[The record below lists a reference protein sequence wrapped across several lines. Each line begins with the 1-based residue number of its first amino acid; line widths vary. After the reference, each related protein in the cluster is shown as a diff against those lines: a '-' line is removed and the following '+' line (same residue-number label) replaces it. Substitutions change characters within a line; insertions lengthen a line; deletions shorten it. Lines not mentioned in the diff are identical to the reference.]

1 MNIGNKRGITLVA
14 LVITIVILLILAGI
28 SIIGLTKAGVL
39 KNAELAKEEYQ
50 KSVKKEENDLNKIN
64 EYIKGNR
71 ENNTKESELIQEV
84 TFEVIE
90 TKGISIKV
98 QINVKETNEN
108 DARGY
113 FVYINDEV
121 VAVKDEN
128 IIKIEKLNIATEYKI
143 KCGVI
148 DKNGNIKESLENK
161 VQTLEKEV
169 LYDGVDSS
177 IFEPFRVDSA
187 SSYEAYGQKNGYYT
201 INALNSNGRAGIN
214 INNKIDLT
222 NVKKIIVNTD
232 LSNNYGSSFIGT
244 IYLGICNQKNN
255 SIDFIKSINYSTNA
269 TKNERKIL
277 ELDVSD
283 IEGEYYIKTILV
295 HPSNV
300 TNYGFTSNIYSIE
313 LN

>member
-1 MNIGNKRGITLVA
+1 MNNKRGITLVA

-28 SIIGLTKAGVL
+28 SIIGLTKTGVL

-71 ENNTKESELIQEV
+71 ENNAKESELIQEV
-84 TFEVIE
+84 TFEVVE
-90 TKGISIKV
+90 TKGVSIKV

-148 DKNGNIKESLENK
+148 DKNGNIKESSENK

-187 SSYEAYGQKNGYYT
+187 SSYEAYGQKNGYYI

-244 IYLGICNQKNN
+244 IYLGICNQKTN

-277 ELDVSD
+277 EMDVSD

-300 TNYGFTSNIYSIE
+300 TNYGFTSYIYSIE

>member
-1 MNIGNKRGITLVA
+1 MNNKRGITLVA

-90 TKGISIKV
+90 TKGMSIKV
-98 QINVKETNEN
+98 QINVQETNEN

-148 DKNGNIKESLENK
+148 DKNGNIKESSENK

-187 SSYEAYGQKNGYYT
+187 SSYEAYGQKNGYYM

-232 LSNNYGSSFIGT
+232 LSNNYGNSFIGT
-244 IYLGICNQKNN
+244 IYLGICNQKTN

-277 ELDVSD
+277 EMDVSD

-300 TNYGFTSNIYSIE
+300 TNYGFYSYIYSIE

>member
-1 MNIGNKRGITLVA
+1 MNNKRGITLVA

-90 TKGISIKV
+90 TKGMSIKV
-98 QINVKETNEN
+98 QINVQEANEN

-148 DKNGNIKESLENK
+148 DKNGNIKESSENK

-187 SSYEAYGQKNGYYT
+187 SSYEAYGQKNGYYI
-201 INALNSNGRAGIN
+201 INALDSNGRAGIN

-222 NVKKIIVNTD
+222 NIKKIIVNTD

-283 IEGEYYIKTILV
+283 IEGEYYIKTIVV

-300 TNYGFTSNIYSIE
+300 THYGFTSNIYSIE

>member
-1 MNIGNKRGITLVA
+1 MNNKRGITLVA

-28 SIIGLTKAGVL
+28 SIIGLTKTGVL

-50 KSVKKEENDLNKIN
+50 KSVKKEQNDLNKIN

-71 ENNTKESELIQEV
+71 ENNAKESELIQEV

-90 TKGISIKV
+90 TKGTSIKV

-128 IIKIEKLNIATEYKI
+128 TIKIEKLNIATEYKI

-148 DKNGNIKESLENK
+148 DKNGNIKESSENK

-187 SSYEAYGQKNGYYT
+187 SSYEAYGQKNGYYM

-255 SIDFIKSINYSTNA
+255 SIDFVKSINYSTNA

-283 IEGEYYIKTILV
+283 IEGEYYIKTIVV

-300 TNYGFTSNIYSIE
+300 TNYGFTSYIYSIE

>member
-1 MNIGNKRGITLVA
+1 MNNKRGITLVA

-28 SIIGLTKAGVL
+28 SIIGLTKTGVL

-71 ENNTKESELIQEV
+71 ENNAKESELIQEV

-90 TKGISIKV
+90 TKGTSIKV

-128 IIKIEKLNIATEYKI
+128 TIKIEKLNIATEYKI

-148 DKNGNIKESLENK
+148 DKNGNIKESSENK

-187 SSYEAYGQKNGYYT
+187 SSYEAYGQKNGYYM

-244 IYLGICNQKNN
+244 IYLGICNQKTN

-277 ELDVSD
+277 EMDVSD
-283 IEGEYYIKTILV
+283 IEGEYYIKTIVV

-300 TNYGFTSNIYSIE
+300 TNYGFCSYIYSIE

>member
-1 MNIGNKRGITLVA
+1 MNNKRGITLVA

-28 SIIGLTKAGVL
+28 SIIGLTKTGVL

-71 ENNTKESELIQEV
+71 ENNAKESELIQEV

-128 IIKIEKLNIATEYKI
+128 IIKIEKLNMATEYKI

-148 DKNGNIKESLENK
+148 DKNGNIKESSENK

-187 SSYEAYGQKNGYYT
+187 SSYEAYGQKNGYYM

-255 SIDFIKSINYSTNA
+255 SIDFIKSIN
-269 TKNERKIL
+269 
-277 ELDVSD
+277 
-283 IEGEYYIKTILV
+283 G
-295 HPSNV
+295 
-300 TNYGFTSNIYSIE
+300 
-313 LN
+313 

>member
-1 MNIGNKRGITLVA
+1 MNNKRGITLVA

-128 IIKIEKLNIATEYKI
+128 IIKIEKLNMATEYKI

-148 DKNGNIKESLENK
+148 DKNGNIKESSENK

-187 SSYEAYGQKNGYYT
+187 SSYEAYGQKNGYYI
-201 INALNSNGRAGIN
+201 INALDSNGRAGIN

-283 IEGEYYIKTILV
+283 IEGEYYIKTIVV

>member
-1 MNIGNKRGITLVA
+1 MNNKRGITLVA

-28 SIIGLTKAGVL
+28 SIIGLTKTGVL

-71 ENNTKESELIQEV
+71 ENNAKESELIQEV

-128 IIKIEKLNIATEYKI
+128 IIKIEKLNMATEYKI

-148 DKNGNIKESLENK
+148 DKNGNIKESSENK

-187 SSYEAYGQKNGYYT
+187 SSYKAYGQKNGYYI
-201 INALNSNGRAGIN
+201 INALDSNGRAGIN

-222 NVKKIIVNTD
+222 NIKKIIVNTD

-283 IEGEYYIKTILV
+283 IEGEYYIKTIVV

-300 TNYGFTSNIYSIE
+300 THYGFTSNIYSIE

>member
-1 MNIGNKRGITLVA
+1 MNNKRGITLVA

-28 SIIGLTKAGVL
+28 SIIGLTKTGVL

-71 ENNTKESELIQEV
+71 ENNAKESELIQEV

-90 TKGISIKV
+90 TKGMSIKV
-98 QINVKETNEN
+98 QINVQEANEN

-148 DKNGNIKESLENK
+148 DKNGNIKESSENK

-187 SSYEAYGQKNGYYT
+187 SSYKAYGQKNGYYI
-201 INALNSNGRAGIN
+201 INALDSNGRAGIN

-283 IEGEYYIKTILV
+283 IEGEYYIKTIVV

>member
-1 MNIGNKRGITLVA
+1 MNNKRGITLVA

-28 SIIGLTKAGVL
+28 SIIGLTKTGVL

-71 ENNTKESELIQEV
+71 ENNAKESELIQEV

-108 DARGY
+108 DARVY

-121 VAVKDEN
+121 VSVKDEN

>member
-1 MNIGNKRGITLVA
+1 MNNKRGITLVA

-28 SIIGLTKAGVL
+28 SIIGLTKAGLL

-90 TKGISIKV
+90 TKGMSIKV

-128 IIKIEKLNIATEYKI
+128 IIKVENLNVATEYQI

-161 VQTLEKEV
+161 IQTLEKEV

-177 IFEPFRVDSA
+177 IFEPFRVDS
-187 SSYEAYGQKNGYYT
+187 SSYSAYGQKNGYYE
-201 INALNSNGRAGIN
+201 INALGQNGRAGIN
-214 INNKIDLT
+214 IKDKIDLT
-222 NVKKIIVNTD
+222 NVKKVIVNTD
-232 LSNNYGSSFIGT
+232 LYNNYGSSFIGT

-283 IEGEYYIKTILV
+283 IEGEYYIKTIVV

-300 TNYGFTSNIYSIE
+300 TNYGFTSYIYSIE

>member
-1 MNIGNKRGITLVA
+1 MNNKRGITLVA

-28 SIIGLTKAGVL
+28 SIIGLTKTGVL

-71 ENNTKESELIQEV
+71 ENNAKESELIQEV
-84 TFEVIE
+84 TFEVVE
-90 TKGISIKV
+90 TKGVSIKV

-148 DKNGNIKESLENK
+148 DKNGNIKESSENK

-187 SSYEAYGQKNGYYT
+187 SSYEAYGQKNGYYM

-244 IYLGICNQKNN
+244 IYLGICNQKTN

-277 ELDVSD
+277 EMDVSD
-283 IEGEYYIKTILV
+283 IEGEYYIKTIVV

-300 TNYGFTSNIYSIE
+300 TNYGFYSYIYSIE

>member
-1 MNIGNKRGITLVA
+1 MNNKRGITLVA

-128 IIKIEKLNIATEYKI
+128 IIKIEKLNMATEYKI

-148 DKNGNIKESLENK
+148 DKNGNIKESSENK

-187 SSYEAYGQKNGYYT
+187 SSYEAYGQKNGYYI
-201 INALNSNGRAGIN
+201 INALDSNGRA
-214 INNKIDLT
+214 NNKIDLT
-222 NVKKIIVNTD
+222 NIKKIIVNTD

-283 IEGEYYIKTILV
+283 IEGEYYIKTIVV

-300 TNYGFTSNIYSIE
+300 THYGFTSNIYSIE

>member
-1 MNIGNKRGITLVA
+1 MNNKRGITLVA

-28 SIIGLTKAGVL
+28 SIIGLTKTGVL

-71 ENNTKESELIQEV
+71 ENNAKESELIHEV

-128 IIKIEKLNIATEYKI
+128 TIKIEKLNIATEYKI

-148 DKNGNIKESLENK
+148 DKNGNIKESSENK

-187 SSYEAYGQKNGYYT
+187 SSYEAYGQKNGYYM

-222 NVKKIIVNTD
+222 NVKKIIVNTY

-244 IYLGICNQKNN
+244 IYLGICNQKTN

-283 IEGEYYIKTILV
+283 IEGEYYIKTIVV

-300 TNYGFTSNIYSIE
+300 TNYGFYSYIYSIE

>member
-1 MNIGNKRGITLVA
+1 MNNKRGITLVA

-90 TKGISIKV
+90 TKGMSIKV
-98 QINVKETNEN
+98 QINVQEANEN

-148 DKNGNIKESLENK
+148 DKNGNIKESSENK

-187 SSYEAYGQKNGYYT
+187 SSYEAYGQKNGYYI
-201 INALNSNGRAGIN
+201 INALDSNGRAGIN

-283 IEGEYYIKTILV
+283 IEGEYYIKTIVV

>member
-1 MNIGNKRGITLVA
+1 MNNKRGITLVA

>member
-1 MNIGNKRGITLVA
+1 MNNKRGITLVA

-28 SIIGLTKAGVL
+28 SIIGLTKTGVL
-39 KNAELAKEEYQ
+39 KNAELAKEEYK
-50 KSVKKEENDLNKIN
+50 KSVKKEQNDLNKIN

-71 ENNTKESELIQEV
+71 ENNAKESELIQEV

-90 TKGISIKV
+90 TKGTSIKV

-128 IIKIEKLNIATEYKI
+128 TIKIEKLNIATEYKI

-148 DKNGNIKESLENK
+148 DKNGNIKESSENK

-255 SIDFIKSINYSTNA
+255 SIDFVKSINYSTNA

>member
-1 MNIGNKRGITLVA
+1 MNNKRGITLVA

-28 SIIGLTKAGVL
+28 SIIGLTKTGLL

-50 KSVKKEENDLNKIN
+50 KSVKKEQNDLNKIN

-71 ENNTKESELIQEV
+71 ENNAKESELIQEV

-128 IIKIEKLNIATEYKI
+128 TIKIEKLNISTEYKI

-148 DKNGNIKESLENK
+148 DKNGNIKESSENK

-187 SSYEAYGQKNGYYT
+187 SSYEAYGQKNGYYM
-201 INALNSNGRAGIN
+201 INALDSNGRAGIN

-244 IYLGICNQKNN
+244 IYLGICNQKTN

-277 ELDVSD
+277 EMDVSD
-283 IEGEYYIKTILV
+283 IEGEYYIKTIVV

-300 TNYGFTSNIYSIE
+300 TNYGFYSYIYSIE

>member
-1 MNIGNKRGITLVA
+1 MNNKRGITLVV

-90 TKGISIKV
+90 TKGMSIKV
-98 QINVKETNEN
+98 QINVQEANEN

-128 IIKIEKLNIATEYKI
+128 IIKIEKLNIDTEYKI

-148 DKNGNIKESLENK
+148 DKNGNIKESSENK

-187 SSYEAYGQKNGYYT
+187 SSYEAYGQKNGYYM

-300 TNYGFTSNIYSIE
+300 TNYGFTSYIYSIE

>member
-1 MNIGNKRGITLVA
+1 MNNKRGITLVA

-28 SIIGLTKAGVL
+28 SIIGLTKTGLL

-50 KSVKKEENDLNKIN
+50 KSVKKEQNDLNKIN

-71 ENNTKESELIQEV
+71 ENNAKESELIQEV

-128 IIKIEKLNIATEYKI
+128 TIKIEKLNIATEYKI

-148 DKNGNIKESLENK
+148 DKNGNIKESSENK

-187 SSYEAYGQKNGYYT
+187 SSYEAYGQKNGYYM

-244 IYLGICNQKNN
+244 IYLGICNQKTN

-283 IEGEYYIKTILV
+283 IEGEYYIKTIVV

-300 TNYGFTSNIYSIE
+300 TNYGFYSYIYSIE

>member
-1 MNIGNKRGITLVA
+1 MNNKRGITLVA

-28 SIIGLTKAGVL
+28 SIIGLTKTGVL

-71 ENNTKESELIQEV
+71 ENNAKESELIQEV

>member
-1 MNIGNKRGITLVA
+1 MNNKRGITLVA

-28 SIIGLTKAGVL
+28 SIIGLTKTGVL

-71 ENNTKESELIQEV
+71 ENNAKESELIQEV
-84 TFEVIE
+84 TFEVVEI
-90 TKGISIKV
+90 KGVSIKV

-128 IIKIEKLNIATEYKI
+128 TIKIEKLNIATEYKI

-148 DKNGNIKESLENK
+148 DKNGNIKESSENK

-187 SSYEAYGQKNGYYT
+187 SSYEAYGQKNGYYI

-222 NVKKIIVNTD
+222 KVKKIIVNTD

-283 IEGEYYIKTILV
+283 IEGEYYIKTIVV

-300 TNYGFTSNIYSIE
+300 TNYGFSSNIYSIE

>member
-1 MNIGNKRGITLVA
+1 M
-14 LVITIVILLILAGI
+14 
-28 SIIGLTKAGVL
+28 
-39 KNAELAKEEYQ
+39 
-50 KSVKKEENDLNKIN
+50 
-64 EYIKGNR
+64 
-71 ENNTKESELIQEV
+71 
-84 TFEVIE
+84 IE
-90 TKGISIKV
+90 TKGMSIKV
-98 QINVKETNEN
+98 QINVQEANEN

-128 IIKIEKLNIATEYKI
+128 IIKIEKLNMATEYKI

-148 DKNGNIKESLENK
+148 DKNGNIKESSENK

-187 SSYEAYGQKNGYYT
+187 SSYEAYGQKNGYYI
-201 INALNSNGRAGIN
+201 INALDSNGRAGIN

-222 NVKKIIVNTD
+222 NIKKIIVNTD

-283 IEGEYYIKTILV
+283 IEGEYYIKTIVV

-300 TNYGFTSNIYSIE
+300 THYGFTSNIYSIE

>member
-1 MNIGNKRGITLVA
+1 MNNKRGITLVA

-28 SIIGLTKAGVL
+28 SIIGLTKTGVL

-71 ENNTKESELIQEV
+71 ENNAKESELIQEV

-283 IEGEYYIKTILV
+283 IEGEYYIKTIVV

>member
-1 MNIGNKRGITLVA
+1 MNNKRGITLVA

-28 SIIGLTKAGVL
+28 SIIGLTKTGVL

-71 ENNTKESELIQEV
+71 ENNAKESELIQEV

-90 TKGISIKV
+90 TKGVSIKV

-148 DKNGNIKESLENK
+148 DKDGNIKESLENK

-177 IFEPFRVDSA
+177 IFEPFRVDNSI
-187 SSYEAYGQKNGYYT
+187 YNAYGQKNGYYS
-201 INALNSNGRAGIN
+201 IIGIDKNGRAGIN
-214 INNKIDLT
+214 TNKKINLNNVNKISVD
-222 NVKKIIVNTD
+222 TD
-232 LSNNYGSSFIGT
+232 LYNCYGSSFVGT
-244 IYLGICNQKNN
+244 IYLGICNLKDN
-255 SIDFIKSINYSTNA
+255 SIDFVKSVNYSTNVVNPN
-269 TKNERKIL
+269 TDRKVL
-277 ELDVSD
+277 ELNVKD
-283 IEGEYYIKTILV
+283 IEGEYYIKIIAV
-295 HPSNV
+295 HPANINDSE
-300 TNYGFTSNIYSIE
+300 FDAKIYSIE

>member
-1 MNIGNKRGITLVA
+1 MNNKRGITLVA

-28 SIIGLTKAGVL
+28 SIIGLTKTGVL

-71 ENNTKESELIQEV
+71 ENNAKESELIQEV

-90 TKGISIKV
+90 TKGMSIKV
-98 QINVKETNEN
+98 QINVQEANEN

-148 DKNGNIKESLENK
+148 DKNGNIKESSENK

-187 SSYEAYGQKNGYYT
+187 SSYEAYGQKNGYYR
-201 INALNSNGRAGIN
+201 INALNTNGRAGIN

-277 ELDVSD
+277 EVDVSD

>member
-1 MNIGNKRGITLVA
+1 MNNKRGITLVA

-128 IIKIEKLNIATEYKI
+128 IIKIEKLNMATEYKI

-148 DKNGNIKESLENK
+148 DKNGNIKESSENK

-187 SSYEAYGQKNGYYT
+187 SSYEAYGQKNGYYI
-201 INALNSNGRAGIN
+201 INALDSNGRAGIN

-222 NVKKIIVNTD
+222 NIKKIIVNTD

-283 IEGEYYIKTILV
+283 IEGEYYIKTIVV

-300 TNYGFTSNIYSIE
+300 THYGFTSNIYSIE

>member
-1 MNIGNKRGITLVA
+1 MNNKRGITLVA

-28 SIIGLTKAGVL
+28 SIIGLTKTGVL

-90 TKGISIKV
+90 TKGMSIKV
-98 QINVKETNEN
+98 QINVQEANEN

>member
-1 MNIGNKRGITLVA
+1 MNNKRGITLVA

-90 TKGISIKV
+90 TKGMSIKV
-98 QINVKETNEN
+98 QINVQEANEN

-148 DKNGNIKESLENK
+148 DKNGNIKESSENK

-187 SSYEAYGQKNGYYT
+187 SSYEAYGQKNGYYR
-201 INALNSNGRAGIN
+201 INALNTNGRAGIN

-277 ELDVSD
+277 EVDVSD

>member
-1 MNIGNKRGITLVA
+1 MNNKRGITLVA

-90 TKGISIKV
+90 TKGMSIKV
-98 QINVKETNEN
+98 QINVQETNEN

-148 DKNGNIKESLENK
+148 DKNGNIKESSENK

-187 SSYEAYGQKNGYYT
+187 SSYEAYGQKNGYYM

-244 IYLGICNQKNN
+244 IYLGICNQKTN

-277 ELDVSD
+277 EMDVSD

-300 TNYGFTSNIYSIE
+300 TNYGFYSYIYSIE

>member
-1 MNIGNKRGITLVA
+1 MNNKRGITLVA

-50 KSVKKEENDLNKIN
+50 KSVKKEQNDLNKIN

-71 ENNTKESELIQEV
+71 ENNAKESELIQEV

-90 TKGISIKV
+90 TKGVSIKV

>member
-1 MNIGNKRGITLVA
+1 MNNKRGITLVA

-28 SIIGLTKAGVL
+28 SIIGLTKTGVL

-71 ENNTKESELIQEV
+71 ENNAKESELIHEV

-128 IIKIEKLNIATEYKI
+128 TIKIEKLNIATEYKI

-148 DKNGNIKESLENK
+148 DKNGNIKESSENK

-187 SSYEAYGQKNGYYT
+187 SSYEAYGQKNGYYM

-214 INNKIDLT
+214 RNNKIDLT

-244 IYLGICNQKNN
+244 IYLGICNQKTN

-283 IEGEYYIKTILV
+283 IEGEYYIKTIVV

-300 TNYGFTSNIYSIE
+300 TNYGFYSYIYSIE

>member
-1 MNIGNKRGITLVA
+1 MNNKRGITLVA

-90 TKGISIKV
+90 TKGMSIKV
-98 QINVKETNEN
+98 QINVQEANEN

-128 IIKIEKLNIATEYKI
+128 IIKIEKLNIDTEYKI

-148 DKNGNIKESLENK
+148 DKNGNIKESSENK

-187 SSYEAYGQKNGYYT
+187 SSYEAYGQKNGYYM

-222 NVKKIIVNTD
+222 NVKKIIGNTD

-300 TNYGFTSNIYSIE
+300 TNYGFTSYIYSIE

>member
-1 MNIGNKRGITLVA
+1 MNNKRGITLVA

-28 SIIGLTKAGVL
+28 SIIGLTKTGVL

-71 ENNTKESELIQEV
+71 ENNAKESELIQEV
-84 TFEVIE
+84 TFEVVEI
-90 TKGISIKV
+90 KGVSIKV

-128 IIKIEKLNIATEYKI
+128 TIKIEKLNIATEYKI

-148 DKNGNIKESLENK
+148 DKNGNIKESSENK

-187 SSYEAYGQKNGYYT
+187 SSYEAYGQKNGYYI

-222 NVKKIIVNTD
+222 KVKKIIVNTD

-244 IYLGICNQKNN
+244 IYLGICNQKTN

-277 ELDVSD
+277 EMDVSD

-300 TNYGFTSNIYSIE
+300 TNYGFTSYIYSIE

>member
-1 MNIGNKRGITLVA
+1 MNNKRGITLVA

-28 SIIGLTKAGVL
+28 SIIELTKTGVL
-39 KNAELAKEEYQ
+39 KNAELAKEEYK
-50 KSVKKEENDLNKIN
+50 KSVKKEQNDLNKIN

-71 ENNTKESELIQEV
+71 ENNAKESELIQEV

-90 TKGISIKV
+90 TKGTSIKV

-128 IIKIEKLNIATEYKI
+128 TIKIEKLNIATEYKI

-148 DKNGNIKESLENK
+148 DKNGNIKESSENK

-177 IFEPFRVDSA
+177 IFEPFRVDS
-187 SSYEAYGQKNGYYT
+187 SSYSAYGQKNGYYI
-201 INALNSNGRAGIN
+201 INALGQDARAGIN
-214 INNKIDLT
+214 VKDKVDLT
-222 NVKKIIVNTD
+222 NVKKVIVNTD
-232 LSNNYGSSFIGT
+232 LYNNYGSSFIGT
-244 IYLGICNQKNN
+244 IY
-255 SIDFIKSINYSTNA
+255 FIFCS
-269 TKNERKIL
+269 
-277 ELDVSD
+277 
-283 IEGEYYIKTILV
+283 YI
-295 HPSNV
+295 
-300 TNYGFTSNIYSIE
+300 
-313 LN
+313 

>member
-1 MNIGNKRGITLVA
+1 MNNKRGITLVA

-28 SIIGLTKAGVL
+28 SIIGLTKTGLL

-50 KSVKKEENDLNKIN
+50 KSVKKEQNDLNKIN

-71 ENNTKESELIQEV
+71 ENNAKESELIQEV

-128 IIKIEKLNIATEYKI
+128 TIKIEKLNIATEYKI

-148 DKNGNIKESLENK
+148 DKNGNIKESSENK

-187 SSYEAYGQKNGYYT
+187 SSYEAYGQKNGYYM

-244 IYLGICNQKNN
+244 IYLGICNQKTN
-255 SIDFIKSINYSTNA
+255 SIDFVKSINYSTNA

-283 IEGEYYIKTILV
+283 IEGEYYIKTIVV

-300 TNYGFTSNIYSIE
+300 TNYGFYSYIYSIE

>member
-1 MNIGNKRGITLVA
+1 MNNKRGITLVA

-28 SIIGLTKAGVL
+28 SIIGLTKTGVL

-71 ENNTKESELIQEV
+71 ENNAKESELIQEV

-128 IIKIEKLNIATEYKI
+128 TIKIEKLNIATEYKI

-187 SSYEAYGQKNGYYT
+187 SSYEAYGQKNGYYI

-222 NVKKIIVNTD
+222 KVKKIIVNTD

-283 IEGEYYIKTILV
+283 IEGEYYIKTIVV

-300 TNYGFTSNIYSIE
+300 TNYGFSSNIYSIE

>member
-1 MNIGNKRGITLVA
+1 MNNKRGITLVA
-14 LVITIVILLILAGI
+14 LVITIAILLILAGI
-28 SIIGLTKAGVL
+28 SIIGLTKTGVL

-98 QINVKETNEN
+98 QINVQEANEN

-148 DKNGNIKESLENK
+148 DKNGNIKESSENK

-187 SSYEAYGQKNGYYT
+187 SSYKAYGQKNGYYIIT
-201 INALNSNGRAGIN
+201 ALDSNGRAGIN

-283 IEGEYYIKTILV
+283 IEGEYYIKTIVV

>member
-1 MNIGNKRGITLVA
+1 MNNKRGITLVA

-28 SIIGLTKAGVL
+28 SIIGLTKTGVL

-71 ENNTKESELIQEV
+71 ENNAKESELIQEV

-128 IIKIEKLNIATEYKI
+128 IIKIEKLNMATEYKI

-148 DKNGNIKESLENK
+148 DKNGNIKESSENK

-187 SSYEAYGQKNGYYT
+187 SSYEAYGQKNGYYM

-300 TNYGFTSNIYSIE
+300 TNYGFISYIYSIE

>member
-1 MNIGNKRGITLVA
+1 M
-14 LVITIVILLILAGI
+14 
-28 SIIGLTKAGVL
+28 
-39 KNAELAKEEYQ
+39 
-50 KSVKKEENDLNKIN
+50 
-64 EYIKGNR
+64 
-71 ENNTKESELIQEV
+71 
-84 TFEVIE
+84 
-90 TKGISIKV
+90 
-98 QINVKETNEN
+98 
-108 DARGY
+108 
-113 FVYINDEV
+113 
-121 VAVKDEN
+121 
-128 IIKIEKLNIATEYKI
+128 
-143 KCGVI
+143 
-148 DKNGNIKESLENK
+148 
-161 VQTLEKEV
+161 
-169 LYDGVDSS
+169 
-177 IFEPFRVDSA
+177 DSA
-187 SSYEAYGQKNGYYT
+187 SSYKAYGQKNGYYIIT
-201 INALNSNGRAGIN
+201 ALDSNGRAGIN

-283 IEGEYYIKTILV
+283 IEGEYYIKTIVV